1 MKREVLVI
9 GGGSVGICSAY
20 YLNEQGCKV
29 TVIDKGEIC
38 SGSSYGNAGL
48 VVPSHSVP
56 LAAPGVISKGLRWM
70 FNPES
75 PFYIKPRFNLEL
87 LSWLWKFRGA
97 CNERHVRQAMP
108 IIRDLSLG
116 SVQLFEELAAFDE
129 LEFGYEKRGMLLAFQ
144 TEKGLQGGVEE
155 AHLMQEVGL
164 EAEILDVAAIQKL
177 EPNVR
182 ANVIGGIFYPQD
194 AHLVPARFVR
204 QLAGHLE
211 KKGVEIQPL
220 TEVIGFETSEREIT
234 AVKTTRGDFAADE
247 IVLAGGTWS
256 SGIARDLRI
265 KLPIQSAKGYSITVK
280 RPEKSPTRPF
290 VLGEA
295 KVAVTPM
302 GETLRFAGTLEMA
315 GLDFAINKRRVN
327 AILNAVPKYL
337 PDLRPVDLELIEIW
351 RGLRPC
357 TPDGL
362 PFLGRSSRH
371 ENLTIAAGHAMI
383 GLSLGPITG
392 KLVSQIIAHE
402 KPSIDL
408 QMLSVE
414 RFD

>member
-1 MKREVLVI
+1 
-9 GGGSVGICSAY
+9 
-20 YLNEQGCKV
+20 
-29 TVIDKGEIC
+29 
-38 SGSSYGNAGL
+38 
-48 VVPSHSVP
+48 
-56 LAAPGVISKGLRWM
+56 M

-116 SVQLFEELAAFDE
+116 SVQLFEELAALDE

-351 RGLRPC
+351 CGLRPC